1 MAYLYKFVAPIYRPI
16 NTQQDIA
23 STTVKQHKAERKKE
37 KSIVTKVIG
46 GLLRTHIIPD
56 PTASNVKGTDHISIS
71 ISTYIYIYISD
82 ILSKKKACKVIIY
95 II

>member
-46 GLLRTHIIPD
+46 GLVRTHITSD
-56 PTASNVKGTDHISIS
+56 PTASNVKGTDHI
-71 ISTYIYIYISD
+71 YIYIYIYIYMSH
-82 ILSKKKACKVIIY
+82 ILSKKKAHKVIIY